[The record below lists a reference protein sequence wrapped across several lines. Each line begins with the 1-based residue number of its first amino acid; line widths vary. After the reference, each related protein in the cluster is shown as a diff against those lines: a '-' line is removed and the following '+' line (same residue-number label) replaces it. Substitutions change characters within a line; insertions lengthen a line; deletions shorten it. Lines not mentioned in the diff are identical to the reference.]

1 MLVSLSSYRARFNLS
16 HIPEILRMIL
26 GNTKWTLD
34 FDHFIL
40 SEIFDLAD
48 EFESVFTDQEA
59 FTQKCTHLPNH
70 PIHPL

>member
-1 MLVSLSSYRARFNLS
+1 
-16 HIPEILRMIL
+16 MIL

-48 EFESVFTDQEA
+48 EFEGVFTDQEA
-59 FTQKCTHLPNH
+59 FTQKRTHAYNCPTPSIL
-70 PIHPL
+70 